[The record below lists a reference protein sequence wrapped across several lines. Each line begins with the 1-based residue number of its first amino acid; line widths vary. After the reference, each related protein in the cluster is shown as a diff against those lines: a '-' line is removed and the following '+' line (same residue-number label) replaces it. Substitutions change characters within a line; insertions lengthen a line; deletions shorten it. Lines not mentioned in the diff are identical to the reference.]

1 MTPTDAIA
9 ALDRQITAHGQSIA
23 FKRGATGQAARGFVR
38 GLKPEQLV
46 GLLTQAN
53 RMVTV
58 SPTTLASYIPKKDD
72 EFATLGSLGTV
83 VAAEPIYIGTTIV
96 RWNITVSMT

>member
-9 ALDRQITAHGQSIA
+9 ALDRQISAHGQSVA
-23 FKRGATGQAARGFVR
+23 FKRGATGQTARGFVR

-46 GLLTQAN
+46 GLLTQAS

-58 SPTTLASYIPKKDD
+58 SPTTLASYVPKKDD
-72 EFATLGSLGTV
+72 VFGTNGAQGTV
-83 VAAEPIYIGTTIV
+83 VAVEPIYIGSTIV
-96 RWNITVSMT
+96 RWNIVVTMT